1 MRNGSLNE
9 IVRRI
14 WAVGASTLVL
24 ALVAA
29 CGDKGGSGAAR
40 GDTTSVARGGAGK
53 TVGVVLPSRG
63 TEFWQQFA
71 SGLEEAAERGDYKL
85 RIESAEMD
93 TSRQRTA
100 IERLTTEKVDA
111 LLVAPIDP
119 ASAST
124 AIARAA
130 ESKVPVFTAGQ
141 QVPGAR
147 VVSHVASDDAAGG
160 EVAATYISTFMRGR
174 GEVAILGFPG
184 RSADDAREQSFR
196 RAMSAQKGMPIV
208 GSASGGGTRE
218 SARAATE
225 ALLEANPQIDAL
237 FVTDEAQTLG
247 ALDATRGRWQELVIV
262 GYGLSAD
269 AEAAITEETPLKA
282 VVLEAPREMGIRALQ
297 VAAEHLSNEGVPARL
312 AVGVKLIS
320 AGNVPSRSA
329 AK

>member
-1 MRNGSLNE
+1 MAPSTTAL
-9 IVRRI
+9 
-14 WAVGASTLVL
+14 AASAFVL
-24 ALVAA
+24 LFALA
-29 CGDKGGSGAAR
+29 CGDEGGSGAAR
-40 GDTTSVARGGAGK
+40 GDTTSIARGGAGK
-53 TVGVVLPSRG
+53 TVGVVLPTRG

-85 RIESAEMD
+85 RIETTEMD

-111 LLVAPIDP
+111 LLLAPIDP
-119 ASAST
+119 MSPTA

-130 ESKVPVFTAGQ
+130 ESKIPVFTVGQ

-147 VVSHVASDDAAGG
+147 VISHVASDDAAGG
-160 EVAATYISTFMRGR
+160 EVAAAYISTFMRGR
-174 GEVAILGFPG
+174 GDVAILSFPG
-184 RSADDAREQSFR
+184 NVADDAREQSFR
-196 RAMSAQKGMPIV
+196 RALAAHKGMPIV
-208 GSASGGGTRE
+208 ASVGGGGTRE

-225 ALLEANPQIDAL
+225 ALLEANPQVDAL

-247 ALDATRGRWQELVIV
+247 ALDVTRGRWQELVIV

-282 VVLEAPREMGIRALQ
+282 VVLESPREMGIRALQ

-312 AVGVKLIS
+312 AVGVKLVS
-320 AGNVPSRSA
+320 AGNVPSRSPS
-329 AK
+329 K

>member
-1 MRNGSLNE
+1 MRNGIQIS
-9 IVRRI
+9 RC
-14 WAVGASTLVL
+14 AAAAAASMFLL
-24 ALVAA
+24 ALVSA

-40 GDTTSVARGGAGK
+40 GDTTTVARGGAGK
-53 TVGVVLPSRG
+53 TIGVVLPSRG
-63 TEFWQQFA
+63 VEFWQQFA

-85 RIESAEMD
+85 RIESVEMD
-93 TSRQRTA
+93 TIRQRTA
-100 IERLTTEKVDA
+100 IERLVTEKVDA
-111 LLVAPIDP
+111 LLIVPIDP
-119 ASAST
+119 ASVVS

-130 ESKVPVFTAGQ
+130 ESKIPIFTAGR

-147 VVSHVASDDAAGG
+147 VISHVASDDAAGG
-160 EVAATYISTFMRGR
+160 EVAATYIATFMRGR
-174 GEVAILGFPG
+174 GEVAILGLPA
-184 RSADDAREQSFR
+184 SAADNAREQSFR
-196 RAMSAQKGMPIV
+196 RALAAQKGMPIIAA
-208 GSASGGGTRE
+208 ASGGGTRE

-225 ALLEANPQIDAL
+225 ALLEANPQVDAL

-247 ALDATRGRWQELVIV
+247 AIDATRGRWQELVIV

-282 VVLEAPREMGIRALQ
+282 VVVESPREMGIRALQ

-312 AVGVKLIS
+312 AVGVKLVS